1 MRGIGD
7 LCQPHVLCRLVPTD
21 PASVAGL
28 AQTSCFQD
36 YLDAL
41 QVIRDFCS
49 WSGLRQVS
57 KKTFLRALEDRGSV
71 MLVPGGQAEL
81 VHTWKAHLKRP
92 QYVVYTRHK
101 GGPRL
106 CVQDPGFHTS
116 PEGTSGRADGLC
128 LDVVPQGT
136 HSRRGVHIPTACCMA
151 FG

>member
-1 MRGIGD
+1 MAPCQ
-7 LCQPHVLCRLVPTD
+7 LCT
-21 PASVAGL
+21 ASVTSASPTCCASCSPQTLPAHSRPLHGL
-28 AQTSCFQD
+28 LGLED

-41 QVIRDFCS
+41 QVIRDLCS
-49 WSGLRQVS
+49 WSGLTQVS

-106 CVQDPGFHTS
+106 RVWGPSWHKLPGGYS
-116 PEGTSGRADGLC
+116 LGRR
-128 LDVVPQGT
+128 P
-136 HSRRGVHIPTACCMA
+136 S
-151 FG
+151 